1 MKKWIVNE
9 QKCQTGNAYNGAAQI
24 NQTFSALK
32 GKLVIAGANFFS
44 NENRG
49 CIGKTAKECN
59 DKTFHS
65 TKDSDGSD
73 CLFTLTSQNNV
84 NHHISNT
91 NQNFVADDW
100 EALDQVILQRF
111 LCPAKMFGK
120 FQDKWN
126 PLMKDKSNQN

>member
-59 DKTFHS
+59 DETFHS
-65 TKDSDGSD
+65 TKDSNGSD
-73 CLFTLTSQNNV
+73 CLFTLTSQTTLIIIFQ
-84 NHHISNT
+84 HQSD
-91 NQNFVADDW
+91 FVADDW
-100 EALDQVILQRF
+100 EALDQVIF
-111 LCPAKMFGK
+111 AEI
-120 FQDKWN
+120 
-126 PLMKDKSNQN
+126 PLSSENVWKIPRQMESFDEG